1 MKLTI
6 DDRFLIMIFDSVE
19 EERIIRDNFT
29 FDDLSAVYIGGKFDK
44 RKIKRKCLIDTK
56 KGIHLLNGGF
66 LLDLLLLL
74 KKENISLTELQDK
87 RSKFPFY
94 NIAKPTDI
102 LRQYFPS
109 NFKYI
114 DHQVEALR
122 KMLKVNCG
130 IIQAPPSAGKTELM
144 IAYIKATKLPTL
156 IVVNRISLAL
166 QIRERLQKNGIEA
179 GICYGKEYVI
189 APCMITTI
197 GSVGR
202 VNTQSFQVLILD
214 ECHRAQASQYQ
225 KFLKTHSFP
234 IRFGLSATP
243 DCGDK
248 YKFALIRQYIGNIIY
263 KVDIK
268 ELMKNEVI
276 AKPKIS
282 FVKSLCHSTMDWFT
296 AYNSCIVFNNERNNK
311 IKELVEKY
319 NLPTLILIRMIEH
332 GEELSKL
339 LPDAVFVSGI
349 DDALY
354 RKEIIEKFE
363 KGEIKTI
370 ISSNIFN
377 EGISINAIRLLII
390 ASGGKSKIETIQ
402 KLGRSMRVTPD
413 KKECIVID
421 FLDEGNVFTERHSI
435 MRSGI
440 YERAGFEVM
449 HK

>member
-6 DDRFLIMIFDSVE
+6 DDRFLIMIFDSIE
-19 EERIIRDNFT
+19 EERIVRDNFT
-29 FDDLSAVYIGGKFDK
+29 FDDMSAVYIGGKFDK
-44 RKIKRKCLIDTK
+44 RKIKRKCLINSK
-56 KGIHLLNGGF
+56 KGIHLLAGGF

-74 KKENISLTELQDK
+74 KKENISLMELQDK
-87 RSKFPFY
+87 RSKFPY
-94 NIAKPTDI
+94 YSMPQAPDM
-102 LRQYFPS
+102 LRKYFPPD
-109 NFKYI
+109 FKYI
-114 DHQVEALR
+114 EHQVEALR
-122 KMLKVNCG
+122 KMLKINCG
-130 IIQAPPSAGKTELM
+130 IIQAPPSSGKTELM

-166 QIRERLQKNGIEA
+166 QIRERLQKNGIET

-189 APCMITTI
+189 GPVMITTI
-197 GSVGR
+197 GSIGR
-202 VNTQSFQVLILD
+202 IDTKDFKVLLLD
-214 ECHRAQASQYQ
+214 ETHRAQASSYQ

-234 IRFGLSATP
+234 VRFGLSATP

-248 YKFALIRQYIGNIIY
+248 YKFAIIRQYMGNIIY

-282 FVKSLCHSTMDWFT
+282 FVKSLCHSTMDWIT

-311 IKELVEKY
+311 IKEIVEEH

-332 GEELSKL
+332 GEELARL

-363 KGEIKTI
+363 RDEIKTI
-370 ISSNIFN
+370 ISTAIFN

-402 KLGRSMRVTPD
+402 KLGRSMRVMPD

-435 MRSGI
+435 LRKSI
-440 YERAGFEVM
+440 YEKAGFSVI
-449 HK
+449 